1 MFNQKIGDL
10 ILDTSLWPLVV
21 YFFLAIA
28 IVIIMVGLS
37 YLLGE
42 SHKERATGSP
52 YESGMVVTG
61 SARLRFNVSFYLIAV
76 FFVIF
81 DLETLFI
88 ISWAVAVRDLGWTG
102 YIEIL
107 VFITVLFISL
117 IYLWRIGALDL
128 RRKSNLIASG
138 SLNSA
143 PNSTILN

>member
-1 MFNQKIGDL
+1 
-10 ILDTSLWPLVV
+10 
-21 YFFLAIA
+21 
-28 IVIIMVGLS
+28 MVGLS

-102 YIEIL
+102 YLEIL

-143 PNSTILN
+143 PNSSILN